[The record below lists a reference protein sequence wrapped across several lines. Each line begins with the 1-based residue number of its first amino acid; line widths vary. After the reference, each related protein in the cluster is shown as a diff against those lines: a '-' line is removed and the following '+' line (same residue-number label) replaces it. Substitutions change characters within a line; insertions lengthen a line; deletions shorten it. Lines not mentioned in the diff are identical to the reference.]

1 MLKETEKLEEKQGE
15 FGEDFVN
22 KVKAE
27 CLFIRGFYLFQLG
40 KEFKNA
46 PLRLTASQSPST
58 FPLEK
63 SSQAEIWSQA
73 EQDLL
78 TAASLLPVKNDVIG
92 KPTKGAAYAVLGK
105 IYVYEEDFDKAIE
118 ILEPLTK
125 SPYTYRLVEDF
136 AWNFDDVHDNQNFH
150 LYLFLPRNNPLF
162 AGSDLPHTNHWL
174 PVPHI
179 LSDVYSFESN

>member
-1 MLKETEKLEEKQGE
+1 M
-15 FGEDFVN
+15 
-22 KVKAE
+22 
-27 CLFIRGFYLFQLG
+27 
-40 KEFKNA
+40 
-46 PLRLTASQSPST
+46 RLTASQSPST

-136 AWNFDDVHDNQNFH
+136 AWNFDDVHENNEESIFE
-150 LYLFLPRNNPLF
+150 LLMEPVWWNGYLGRWREYQFDSNEYTSERICGT
-162 AGSDLPHTNHWL
+162 GSQWL
-174 PVPHI
+174 V
-179 LSDVYSFESN
+179 